1 MRVRD
6 FIGFPFLGVGLSGVT
21 LGHHWL
27 GQIVFW
33 GGTCIAAVGL
43 AIISS
48 GGLQDKIEKALR
60 SYSGPGDGGSTDYHG
75 GRSTTERDFGGSHG
89 DGDAD

>member
-6 FIGFPFLGVGLSGVT
+6 FIGFPLLAIGVSSVT

-27 GQIVFW
+27 GLLVFW
-33 GGTCIAAVGL
+33 GGVLVAAVGL

-48 GGLQDKIEKALR
+48 GGLQDKIEKSLR
-60 SYSGPGDGGSTDYHG
+60 SYSGPGDGGNTDYHG
-75 GRSTTERDFGGSHG
+75 GRSTTERDFDGSHS